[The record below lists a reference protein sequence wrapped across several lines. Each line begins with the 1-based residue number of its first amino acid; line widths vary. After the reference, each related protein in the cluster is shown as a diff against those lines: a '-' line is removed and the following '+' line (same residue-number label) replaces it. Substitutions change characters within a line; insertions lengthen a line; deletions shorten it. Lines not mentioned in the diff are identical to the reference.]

1 MYSFIKKRNWDKKP
15 LIYELKTILE
25 QNNEINYINK
35 FNEIFIKKIKI
46 KLALWLAPPLSPKEM
61 SIQTLLHLKWWLV
74 IGERGA
80 KGKKQKPKLI
90 WFF

>member
-46 KLALWLAPPLSPKEM
+46 KLAL
-61 SIQTLLHLKWWLV
+61 
-74 IGERGA
+74 
-80 KGKKQKPKLI
+80 
-90 WFF
+90 